1 MHKQNVK
8 HNLENVKRNFKNIFP
23 LDCVGLTKNQSL
35 AIKMKTFSGITDEY
49 SQISITLPEDG
60 KKILFAQSDSCLMV
74 KQTNYGDYED
84 FRCFGSLGYCK
95 LERMDNINISG
106 WVYYV

>member
-1 MHKQNVK
+1 
-8 HNLENVKRNFKNIFP
+8 
-23 LDCVGLTKNQSL
+23 
-35 AIKMKTFSGITDEY
+35 MKTFSGTTDGY

-95 LERMDNINISG
+95 LERMDKNTNISG
-106 WVYYV
+106 WFYYI